1 MQTNAANQQPA
12 YQNELLLRHYQELE
26 VQEEQRRMEENE
38 FHREM
43 CELNSALRKAHRSLG
58 QSLTVIASCIVL
70 IAAAAL
76 YSKFK

>member
-1 MQTNAANQQPA
+1 MQTSGANQQLA

-26 VQEEQRRMEENE
+26 LREEQREMEEKE

-43 CELNSALRKAHRSLG
+43 SELNGALRRAHRSLG
-58 QSLTVIASCIVL
+58 QSLSVIASCIVL